1 MAPKRNFTRRAKPS
15 FTEAALGLSRPT
27 RTMDAE
33 ALDYF
38 TNAPA
43 RMGFGTPSLFSGSEY
58 ELIRF
63 SYNYWELITLYRN
76 HWISRRIVDTP
87 AIDMVRAW
95 PRIVSEMDPKDA
107 ARVDRAIRRTGTKSQ
122 LQTAMIWGRLFGGAG
137 ALMVIDG
144 QEKELDRPL
153 DLDSIPLGGYKGLC
167 PFDRWAGIMPEG
179 EVCTDPSRPLDFNKP
194 DFYRVT
200 PVGGDSFLVHSSR
213 VLRCMGPEVP
223 TPEREAQTWW
233 GISVLEPIYEDIKKY
248 DNMSWNIL
256 MLTYRA
262 NILGMKFDDLAQLL
276 SGVGSS
282 QKASAGFEKRMSA
295 INHLMSNQSLVPLP
309 KDGGIESTQY
319 SFSGLDTIYQLFQ
332 LAISGGSQ
340 IPVSRL
346 WGRTYSGLGAPED
359 ADEKLYEEKIAADQH
374 NGMLPQL
381 EQLYPVIC
389 MSELGEVPDDLD
401 LVFPSI
407 RVMDDKDKGE
417 LATTVAN
424 TVTVAMNAGV
434 ISKRTAAQELKQSS
448 DVTGIFSNITDEFIA
463 SLPDAVQDESEMG
476 EGLFG
481 EEEGGAPSLSPAS
494 SAQKVLRETSREN
507 KEKEQQERQDEQDRY
522 AIGLQQDTNRRVR
535 QMAADADGP
544 AVGPERVI
552 HGFHIVIETPRGYSR
567 HGVAPDGKK
576 WRQTMPYDYGYFKG
590 IRGADGDSLDV
601 AVGPDPTSD
610 WVYLFDQRHLPD
622 GTRRKP
628 GFDETKVFLG
638 YASQSDALKA
648 FDAGHHR
655 AKDVL
660 MDWTPMPVAEFKRWL
675 AHADLTKPATQQI
688 QTEFVQ

>member
-15 FTEAALGLSRPT
+15 FAEAALGLSRPT

-95 PRIVSEMDPKDA
+95 PRITSDLDPKDI
-107 ARVDRAIRRTGTKSQ
+107 ARVDRAVRRTGTRSQ

-153 DLDSIPLGGYKGLC
+153 DLDSIPIGGYKGLC

-282 QKASAGFEKRMSA
+282 QKASANFEKRMSS

-407 RVMDDKDKGE
+407 RVMDDKDKGD

-494 SAQKVLRETSREN
+494 SAQNVLRETSREN
-507 KEKEQQERQDEQDRY
+507 KEKEQAAGAQQRDAVLSSQIERTRHD
-522 AIGLQQDTNRRVR
+522 VR
-535 QMAADADGP
+535 QLAADADG
-544 AVGPERVI
+544 VGPERII
-552 HGFHIVIETPRGYSR
+552 HGLHIVVETPKGYAR
-567 HGVAPDGKK
+567 HGVDATTGKA
-576 WRQTMPYDYGYFKG
+576 WETTMPADYGYLRG
-590 IRGADGDSLDV
+590 HAGADGDSLD
-601 AVGPDPTSD
+601 AYLGPDPSSR
-610 WVYLFDQRHLPD
+610 WIYVIDQSVV
-622 GTRRKP
+622 GNRKK
-628 GFDETKVFLG
+628 FDESKCMLG
-638 YASQSDALKA
+638 FASQDDALRTY
-648 FDAGHHR
+648 DRGHHR
-655 AKDVL
+655 AKDIL
-660 MDWTPMPVAEFKRWL
+660 LDWTPMRIEDFKAWL
-675 AHADLTKPATQQI
+675 KDRDPRHPCSAAVKVRHA
-688 QTEFVQ
+688 